1 MTAIPTPALRH
12 YIARCDLHQIT
23 DTEDYRQAVAELA
36 ARETS
41 QP

>member
-1 MTAIPTPALRH
+1 MRLIPTQALRH
-12 YIARCDLHQIT
+12 YLSRYDLHQIT
-23 DTEDYRQAVAELA
+23 DTEDYRRAVAELA